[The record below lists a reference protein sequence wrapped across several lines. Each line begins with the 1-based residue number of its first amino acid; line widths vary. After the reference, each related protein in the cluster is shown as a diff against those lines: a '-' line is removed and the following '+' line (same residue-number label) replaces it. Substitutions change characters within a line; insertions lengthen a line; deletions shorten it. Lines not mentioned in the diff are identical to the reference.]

1 MKKTFLFFIV
11 LCFFLSAAAPC
22 LAEEP
27 PEQAVSPPEISAE
40 KAVILNAK
48 NGRVLFGKNET
59 ETGYCG
65 FLPRLM
71 TCVLL
76 MESGQDLET
85 EIIVPNQ
92 VNALTKQR
100 SSAELTEGDAISLSD
115 LMTAVL
121 VGNAQEAAYAIAL
134 YLSDGNIGAF
144 IEKMNARA
152 AELGAADTVFTEPAG
167 YYEEG
172 TKAKTTAI
180 DAAKIAAQ
188 AATFDEILSKSNI
201 ATANLTVNGKKRILY
216 TRNAI
221 IDQNDESFSPKASGL
236 SVHGDPRIGSSMVST
251 NNSTGSRFIAVVIS
265 TKPVT
270 ETFPDIRKLLDYSV
284 ASFHTVTLIDKSTPV
299 SEIKVKQAKGK
310 DTLILIPEETIQ
322 ALLPKNLDSEKLERI
337 IDLPNELQ
345 APIEKGTAVGKIT
358 LIYEDTVY
366 GETALIT
373 QTQAELDLV
382 QNYTEKISIF
392 FKKTSVRLVIV
403 VLLLL
408 IVIYIFITYLKNRKK
423 QKKKKITSHQ
433 RVNFHKPEE
442 K

>member
-1 MKKTFLFFIV
+1 M
-11 LCFFLSAAAPC
+11 
-22 LAEEP
+22 
-27 PEQAVSPPEISAE
+27 
-40 KAVILNAK
+40 
-48 NGRVLFGKNET
+48 
-59 ETGYCG
+59 
-65 FLPRLM
+65 
-71 TCVLL
+71 
-76 MESGQDLET
+76 
-85 EIIVPNQ
+85 
-92 VNALTKQR
+92 
-100 SSAELTEGDAISLSD
+100 
-115 LMTAVL
+115 
-121 VGNAQEAAYAIAL
+121 
-134 YLSDGNIGAF
+134 
-144 IEKMNARA
+144 
-152 AELGAADTVFTEPAG
+152 
-167 YYEEG
+167 
-172 TKAKTTAI
+172 
-180 DAAKIAAQ
+180 
-188 AATFDEILSKSNI
+188 
-201 ATANLTVNGKKRILY
+201 
-216 TRNAI
+216 
-221 IDQNDESFSPKASGL
+221 
-236 SVHGDPRIGSSMVST
+236 HGDTRIGSSMVST

-265 TKPVT
+265 SKPVT

-284 ASFHTVTLIDKSTPV
+284 ASFHTVTLLDKSTPV